1 MKGSKA
7 LFTENKRRQWTD
19 FTKGEKKVKALTNGL
34 CLIFNAKSFLHLV
47 YEFGRE
53 KLWNESM

>member
-53 KLWNESM
+53 KL